1 MEIWGLKTCDT
12 CRKAVK
18 ALPDA
23 VFRDVRAKP
32 LDNDEIA
39 QILTAFGESA
49 VNKASTTWRGLADAE
64 KTADPATL
72 LATYPALMKRPV
84 IWAADGP
91 YLGWTPKVRAAMGV
105 T

>member
-64 KTADPATL
+64 KM
-72 LATYPALMKRPV
+72 ATYPALMKRPV